1 MKTNPSRPSLIK
13 INVGIIGF
21 GNIGSATA
29 EAIRKNHAVILANT
43 GLDLKIK
50 GVCDVRKVK
59 TSCPLTH
66 DPMTLIG
73 DPEISVIV
81 EAIGGVNPALKY
93 ILAALNKGKHV
104 VTPNKEVVAKHL
116 PEMLAAARKNGVQ
129 ILFEGAVGGGI
140 PILQT
145 LRQSLAGNAISEI
158 YGIVNGTT
166 NYILS
171 KMLDAGM
178 EFSEALK
185 RAQTKGYAEPDP
197 TNDIDGFDAVY
208 KAAILAAVAF
218 GVQVDWKTIPREG
231 IRGIS
236 QEDIQYAGEIG
247 YVIKLLATAKKV
259 KDGLDVRVQPTLV
272 LKSHPL
278 ASVACNYNAIYVKGE
293 PVGDLMFYGQGAGGG
308 PTASAI
314 MGDIIGTGDEKCLMP
329 NAQLRKVN
337 LSKNGEIQSR
347 YYIRLQVPDRC
358 GVLAEISKAF
368 ARKRVSIAAVVQKET
383 IGNLATIVILVD
395 KAAEKDFTAALAAI
409 KKLSVVRRVCSVIRI
424 M

>member
-1 MKTNPSRPSLIK
+1 MNTNPSHPSLTK
-13 INVGIIGF
+13 INIGIIGY

-29 EAIRKNHAVILANT
+29 DAIHKNHAVILANA

-59 TSCPLTH
+59 SSCPLTL
-66 DPMTLIG
+66 DPMTLIN

-81 EAIGGVNPALKY
+81 EAMGGVNPALKY
-93 ILAALNKGKHV
+93 ILAALNAGKHV

-145 LRQSLAGNAISEI
+145 LRQSLAGNSISEI

-185 RAQTKGYAEPDP
+185 RAQAKGYAEPNP

-218 GVQVDWKTIPREG
+218 GVHVDWKTIPRE
-231 IRGIS
+231 
-236 QEDIQYAGEIG
+236 
-247 YVIKLLATAKKV
+247 
-259 KDGLDVRVQPTLV
+259 
-272 LKSHPL
+272 
-278 ASVACNYNAIYVKGE
+278 
-293 PVGDLMFYGQGAGGG
+293 
-308 PTASAI
+308 
-314 MGDIIGTGDEKCLMP
+314 
-329 NAQLRKVN
+329 
-337 LSKNGEIQSR
+337 
-347 YYIRLQVPDRC
+347 
-358 GVLAEISKAF
+358 
-368 ARKRVSIAAVVQKET
+368 
-383 IGNLATIVILVD
+383 
-395 KAAEKDFTAALAAI
+395 
-409 KKLSVVRRVCSVIRI
+409 
-424 M
+424 